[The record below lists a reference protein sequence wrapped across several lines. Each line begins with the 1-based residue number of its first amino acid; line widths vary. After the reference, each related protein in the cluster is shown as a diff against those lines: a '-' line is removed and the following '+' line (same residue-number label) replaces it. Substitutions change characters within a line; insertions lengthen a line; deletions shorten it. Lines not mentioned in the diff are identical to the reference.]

1 MEDNTRKWGFVGGTL
16 FLEIRKRML
25 TFDQTKIVKEY
36 EKLKVKLNQTKSD
49 LVNQKH
55 QLEEE
60 YTKK

>member
-1 MEDNTRKWGFVGGTL
+1 
-16 FLEIRKRML
+16 ML